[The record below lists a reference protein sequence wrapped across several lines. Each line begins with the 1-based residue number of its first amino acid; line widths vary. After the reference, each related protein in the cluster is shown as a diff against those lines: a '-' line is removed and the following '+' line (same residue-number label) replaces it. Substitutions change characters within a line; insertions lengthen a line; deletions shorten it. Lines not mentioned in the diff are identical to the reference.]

1 MSVHSC
7 RSSQQSGGQ
16 PEVCEC
22 LFSVCVR
29 RFEEVGEDQV
39 AFKMINENATKVM
52 EMLDEIR
59 KQKK

>member
-1 MSVHSC
+1 MATVAASASL
-7 RSSQQSGGQ
+7 
-16 PEVCEC
+16 P
-22 LFSVCVR
+22 VCVH